1 MTELAILDLGYGN
14 TRSVALAFDRVG
26 IAPVLTADPS
36 VAANAD
42 RLVVPGVGAAA
53 RAMHRLRETGLDHVV
68 RQRSRPTLG
77 ICLGMQLLFERSE
90 EDGGTPLLAI
100 LPGTVG
106 ALKPER
112 GYPVPHMG
120 WSRLEA
126 VAAGAGLADGDY
138 CYFAHS
144 FACPLESPAI
154 AMTHYGPAIIPA
166 AVRAG
171 PFWGAQFHPERSS
184 AAGGAFLKAFI
195 AA

>member
-1 MTELAILDLGYGN
+1 LTKLAILDLGYGN
-14 TRSVALAFDRVG
+14 TRSVALAFDRLG

-36 VAANAD
+36 VAAGAD

-53 RAMHRLRETGLDHVV
+53 QAMRRLGETGLDDIV

-100 LPGTVG
+100 LPGTV
-106 ALKPER
+106 AELQAKA

-120 WSRLEA
+120 WSRLDS
-126 VAAGAGLADGDY
+126 VGTGAGLAEGDY

-144 FACPLESPAI
+144 FACPPLSSMSAI
-154 AMTHYGPAIIPA
+154 THYGTAVIPA

-171 PFWGAQFHPERSS
+171 PFWGVQFHPERSS
-184 AAGGAFLKAFI
+184 AAGAAFLQAFI